1 MNKGIF
7 TVGHSNQTLA
17 SFLEQ
22 LRTHS
27 IDVVVDVR
35 SYPISKYAQHF
46 CIDQIKASL
55 PLENF
60 KYLFMGDQLGGMPR
74 GQEFRDEE
82 GNVSH
87 AKIEKSSAFQAGIE
101 RVSIGVNKG
110 FQIALMCGE
119 ENPSQCH
126 RRLLLGRV
134 LETKGLE
141 VRHIRA
147 NGIIQMEN
155 DLKLSE
161 IPEAEQLS
169 IF

>member
-1 MNKGIF
+1 M
-7 TVGHSNQTLA
+7 
-17 SFLEQ
+17 
-22 LRTHS
+22 HS
-27 IDVVVDVR
+27 IYVVVDVR

-74 GQEFRDEE
+74 GQEFRDED
-82 GNVSH
+82 GNISH
-87 AKIEKSSAFQAGIE
+87 AKIEKSAPFQTGIE
-101 RVSIGVNKG
+101 RVRIGVDKG

-119 ENPSQCH
+119 ENPMHCH

-134 LETKGLE
+134 LEQKGLE
-141 VRHIRA
+141 VKHIRA
-147 NGIIQMEN
+147 NGIIQTEN
-155 DLKLSE
+155 DLKQSE
-161 IPEAEQLS
+161 APEAEQLT